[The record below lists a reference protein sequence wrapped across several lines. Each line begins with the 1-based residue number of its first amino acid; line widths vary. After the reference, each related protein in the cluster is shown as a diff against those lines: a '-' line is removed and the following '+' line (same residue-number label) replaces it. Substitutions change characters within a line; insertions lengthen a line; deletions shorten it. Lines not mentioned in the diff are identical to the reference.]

1 MSSEIL
7 LRFASALGIIFLGV
21 GGYWLLNKRLLVRV
35 RKNVNSLFNPL
46 PNKPTIVY
54 FTTPDCATC
63 KTFQLTAL
71 EKLTKLLG

>member
-1 MSSEIL
+1 MSSDIL

-21 GGYWLLNKRLLVRV
+21 GGYCLFNKRLLVRV

-54 FTTPDCATC
+54 FTTPYCAPC
-63 KTFQLTAL
+63 KTVQRPAL
-71 EKLTKLLG
+71 